1 MSICLPAVVTDQ
13 MLCRACSEYLEMPGL
28 RLTRKQAQRLWGL
41 DEATCAQ
48 LLEFLVESVFLR
60 RSGADCYV
68 RRSEGAESFPALR
81 MATARLRGATP
92 LQAVNRPRSA

>member
-1 MSICLPAVVTDQ
+1 MSLCLPVLVTDQ
-13 MLCRACSEYLEMPGL
+13 MLYRACSEYLEMPGL

-48 LLEFLVESVFLR
+48 LLEFLVDSAFLR

-68 RRSEGAESFPALR
+68 RRSEGPERFPALR
-81 MATARLRGATP
+81 MATVRLPGTTP
-92 LQAVNRPRSA
+92 SLAVKRPRSA